1 MRYLHSLLLLSVA
14 LTALSACDAIVE
26 PPPETPEAGF
36 VIAALEH
43 PVVPSK
49 ELFVTALNV
58 VDDTRYVNYRAG
70 KWNTDAD
77 GGWSFG
83 RLIDNMSSV
92 EKPSD
97 TARSAF
103 VMNWL
108 RTWETPQT
116 INGQTLAARP
126 AVRAVVIDAWKQR
139 SIGRLP
145 GNTASTC
152 APGRTTD
159 FQCKLS
165 FAAADVPFELVAI
178 VNRPDLRVVPTSTDG
193 TTGSAAQGRF
203 IFVLVDGEK
212 NPLPFTVIFEYMVPV
227 SSSSDIKAYAEE
239 WHELGE
245 TNFGRSFNA
254 ELHALTLSFTKW
266 NVAPWRNNGSALL
279 QIRTNDV
286 MFAEPGSDPSHPFG
300 VMWEL
305 REFVVGANGQL
316 TPDTVKLEPS
326 LALSGSPLL
335 AEWANA
341 NAAAILTGVFEV
353 PASFQGQPLLAG
365 SSFAPFGFVWDLP
378 GVPED
383 VRNSFALNT
392 CNGCHVNETGTGF
405 LHTFQF
411 VKGAEATLSPFLV
424 SQLAANGPR
433 VADFTSVLG
442 SSWTVVKDGKGRD
455 KGNKPS
461 DGRGRR

>member
-1 MRYLHSLLLLSVA
+1 MRNVVCLLLLGVPSANV
-14 LTALSACDAIVE
+14 SACDSGVE
-26 PPPETPEAGF
+26 PPLATPEVGF
-36 VIAALEH
+36 ESAALKD

-58 VDDTRYVNYRAG
+58 VDDTKYVNYKAG
-70 KWNTDAD
+70 KWNTDRD

-108 RTWETPQT
+108 RTWESPQT
-116 INGQTLAARP
+116 VNSQTQAARP
-126 AVRAVVIDAWKQR
+126 AVRTVVIDPWKQR
-139 SIGRLP
+139 SIGKRP
-145 GNTASTC
+145 GNTATTC
-152 APGRTTD
+152 APGGTTD

-165 FAAADVPFELVAI
+165 FARADVPFELMAI

-203 IFVLVDGEK
+203 IFVLVDGDK
-212 NPLPFTVIFEYMVPV
+212 NPLPFTVIFEYMVPI
-227 SSSSDIKAYAEE
+227 SGSSDITAYAKD
-239 WHELGE
+239 WHELGRKQ
-245 TNFGRSFNA
+245 FDSGFN
-254 ELHALTLSFTKW
+254 EDLHELTLSFTKW

-286 MFAEPGSDPSHPFG
+286 MLAEPGSDPSHPFG

-305 REFVVGANGQL
+305 REFVIGDNGQL
-316 TPDTVKLEPS
+316 TPDTVKMEPS
-326 LALSGSPLL
+326 IALSGSALL

-353 PASFQGQPLLAG
+353 PATYQGQSILAG

-378 GVPED
+378 GVPEN
-383 VRNSFALNT
+383 VRDSFALNT

-411 VKGAEATLSPFLV
+411 TKGAEATLSPFLV

-433 VADFTSVLG
+433 VADFTSVLEP
-442 SSWTVVKDGKGRD
+442 TVVKDGKGRD
-455 KGNKPS
+455 KGHKPG
-461 DGRGRR
+461 DGRGH